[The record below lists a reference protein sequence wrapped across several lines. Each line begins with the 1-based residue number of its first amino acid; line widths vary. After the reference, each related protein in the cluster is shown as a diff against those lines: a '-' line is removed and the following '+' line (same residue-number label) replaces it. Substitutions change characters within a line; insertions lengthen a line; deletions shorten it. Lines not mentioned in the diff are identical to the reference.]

1 MPANSTRRGPNCSAT
16 LPAAGC
22 AIALARYSADT
33 RIAVC
38 PTGTFSACAMGT
50 NAVAISELLIGLS
63 VEATYSGL
71 TKRHENAPS
80 CRSTP
85 NVVALQEGLVLVR
98 NVIDLR
104 SLLADRGR
112 VLPDTRRG
120 RSRKNAFG

>member
-1 MPANSTRRGPNCSAT
+1 
-16 LPAAGC
+16 
-22 AIALARYSADT
+22 
-33 RIAVC
+33 
-38 PTGTFSACAMGT
+38 MGT